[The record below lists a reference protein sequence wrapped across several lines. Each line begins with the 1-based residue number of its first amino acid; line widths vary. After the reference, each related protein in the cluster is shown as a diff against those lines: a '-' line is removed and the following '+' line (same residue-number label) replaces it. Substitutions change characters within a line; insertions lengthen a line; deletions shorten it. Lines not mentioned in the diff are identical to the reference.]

1 MTLDEIKARRPC
13 EEGWKKLRKSVGT
26 CKPLS
31 TVVTLEQILES
42 NGVRYAQWALQCVG
56 GHDREIRLYA
66 VQCACMVRHLM
77 HDPRS
82 IRALETAALYA
93 EGLEDGATL
102 EAAGSAARAA
112 AWAAAWDAE
121 AAAWAAAGAAACAA
135 AWAAAWDSSWDAAW
149 AAAWDAAGAAE
160 AAACDAAWAAAL
172 KRQAEEMGRMIRG
185 EGVYDRS
192 WADNL

>member
-26 CKPLS
+26 RKPLS

-42 NGVRYAQWALQCVG
+42 NGVADAQWALRCIK

-66 VQCACMVRHLM
+66 VQCACMVRHM
-77 HDPRS
+77 MTDQRS
-82 IRALETAALYA
+82 IAALETATLYA
-93 EGLEDGATL
+93 EGLEDGAAL
-102 EAAGSAARAA
+102 SAAWSAARSA
-112 AWAAAWDAE
+112 AWSAARSAARSAALSAAWSA
-121 AAAWAAAGAAACAA
+121 ASPAWSAAWYAAR
-135 AWAAAWDSSWDAAW
+135 S
-149 AAAWDAAGAAE
+149 
-160 AAACDAAWAAAL
+160 AAL
-172 KRQAEEMGRMIRG
+172 KWQAEEMGRMIRG